1 MIIESRLTGK
11 IIGAAIEV
19 HRILG
24 PGLLESSYE
33 EVLCY
38 ELSVLGLYFD
48 RQQPLPVVYKGI
60 KLDCAYRLD
69 VIVEKKIILELKS
82 VESLLPIHQ
91 AQLVTHLRLSR
102 LSVGLLINFNVAV
115 LKDGLKR
122 LVNNFDE
129 SSAFSASQR

>member
-1 MIIESRLTGK
+1 MIENQLTQK

-33 EVLCY
+33 EPLCY
-38 ELSVLGLYFD
+38 ELSALGLHLE
-48 RQQPLPVVYKGI
+48 RQQALPVIYKSI

-69 VIVEKKIILELKS
+69 VVVEKKIILEIKS

-91 AQLVTHLRLSR
+91 AQLLTYLRLSG
-102 LSVGLLINFNVAV
+102 LSVGLLINFNVPV
-115 LKDGLKR
+115 VKHELKR
-122 LVNNFDE
+122 LVNNFK
-129 SSAFSASQR
+129 

>member
-1 MIIESRLTGK
+1 MIENELTGK

-33 EVLCY
+33 EPFCY
-38 ELSVLGLYFD
+38 ELSELGLHFE
-48 RQQPLPVVYKGI
+48 RQLALPVLYKRV
-60 KLDCAYRLD
+60 KLDCGYRLD
-69 VIVEKKIILELKS
+69 VVVEKSVIVELKS

-91 AQLVTHLRLSR
+91 AQLLTYLRLSG

-115 LKDGLKR
+115 LKDGIKR
-122 LVNNFDE
+122 LVNNFK
-129 SSAFSASQR
+129 